1 MKQTPLITKNML
13 ERNTQ
18 HIFNQCLM
26 YFLSREQY
34 QKDVTNMVADILTMR
49 TIIFQKLGITEEEY
63 KTMFANIQ
71 SQMLK
76 LQEVA
81 SEQAEKKNEVSSNQP
96 GLKVPDVTEEQ
107 ESTQSNG

>member
-1 MKQTPLITKNML
+1 MVNTLKQTPLITKNML

-34 QKDVTNMVADILTMR
+34 QKDITNLVADVLTMR
-49 TIIFQKLGITEEEY
+49 TIIFQKLGVTEEEY

-76 LQEVA
+76 LQEIA
-81 SEQAEKKNEVSSNQP
+81 TEKKEEPPQE
-96 GLKVPDVTEEQ
+96 LKVPEVTEES
-107 ESTQSNG
+107 ESTQNNG